1 MPSEITSQD
10 QLDKIIKLTIE
21 QSGDLITKRS
31 KDKIKLKF
39 RTKKTLFTIR
49 LPLNEAEKLIGELSS
64 KLNVVSL

>member
-21 QSGDLITKRS
+21 QSGNLITKRS

-39 RTKKTLFTIR
+39 RTKKTLFTIK

-64 KLNVVSL
+64 KLNVVPL

>member
-1 MPSEITSQD
+1 MPKEITSQD
-10 QLDKIIKLTIE
+10 QLDRIIKLTIE

-39 RTKKTLFTIR
+39 RTKRTLFTIK

>member
-39 RTKKTLFTIR
+39 RTKKTLFTIK

-64 KLNVVSL
+64 KLNVVSI

>member
-10 QLDKIIKLTIE
+10 QLDRIIKLTIE

-39 RTKKTLFTIR
+39 RTKKTLFTIK

>member
-39 RTKKTLFTIR
+39 RTKKTLFTIK

>member
-21 QSGDLITKRS
+21 QSGELITKRS

-39 RTKKTLFTIR
+39 RTKKTLFTIK

>member
-10 QLDKIIKLTIE
+10 QLDKIMKLTIE

-39 RTKKTLFTIR
+39 RTKKTLFTIK

-64 KLNVVSL
+64 KLNVVPL

>member
-39 RTKKTLFTIR
+39 RTKKTLFTIK
-49 LPLNEAEKLIGELSS
+49 LPLDEAEKLIGELSS
-64 KLNVVSL
+64 KLNVVSI

>member
-39 RTKKTLFTIR
+39 RTKKTLFTMK

>member
-10 QLDKIIKLTIE
+10 QLDRIIKLTIE

-39 RTKKTLFTIR
+39 RTKRTLFTIK

>member
-1 MPSEITSQD
+1 MPSEIASQD